1 MNQAIPDKFRS
12 HFSILSKHVNDKPLI
27 YLDNAATTQKPDVV
41 INTVASYYQQSN
53 ANVHRAS
60 HALSATATLQFEQ
73 ARQITQQFIGA
84 KSTQEVIWTKGTT
97 ESINLVASCLAVNE
111 LKAGDQILVSHSEHH
126 ANIVPWQQVAEQ
138 KGAKV
143 IPVPLDKS
151 GRIDVNA
158 YKSLLNSKVKVVSL
172 THMSNVIAKVNP
184 IKELISLA
192 KAIGAYTLVDG
203 AQAIA
208 HTQVDVI
215 ELGCDFYVFSAHKVY
230 GPTGVGVLYG
240 KKTVLEKLPPYQT
253 GGEMIKQVSFD
264 KTTFN
269 QLPFKFEAGTP
280 NIAGVIGFG
289 AALTFIQ
296 QFDLSSLKEHNN
308 ALRDYCYAALQKID
322 GLMFVVEEQPDAPV
336 FAFTIA
342 NQHNHDIAATLDA
355 AGIAVRS
362 GHHCAMPLM
371 QHLNISGCIRISFSS
386 YNTFEEAEKVI
397 DILKN
402 IVQGSALEQLPVEQE
417 QSVKQSIRQS
427 VRQSAIKE
435 EVLTA
440 FEKSRSWDSKHR
452 QIMLFGKQLIRGNAE
467 LRNKSNLVH
476 GCESQAWIK
485 AEVSSDKGIV
495 TLSADSDAKI
505 IRGLMYIVLAF
516 YQGMTK
522 QEILQS
528 NIDDYFTTLGLLQHL
543 SPSRGNGLKGI
554 VERIKQLAESS

>member
-1 MNQAIPDKFRS
+1 MIQAISDKFRS
-12 HFSILSKHVNDKPLI
+12 HFSILSKHVNGKPLI

-41 INTVASYYQQSN
+41 VSTIVSYYQQHN

-60 HALSATATLQFEQ
+60 HALSAKATLQFEQ
-73 ARQITQQFIGA
+73 AREITQQFIGA
-84 KSTQEVIWTKGTT
+84 KSSQEVIWTKGTT

-111 LKAGDQILVSHSEHH
+111 IKAGDQILVSYSEHH

-138 KGAKV
+138 KGAEV
-143 IPVPLDKS
+143 IPIPLDKS

-184 IKELISLA
+184 IKELITLA
-192 KAIGAYTLVDG
+192 KAKGAYTLVDG

-208 HTQVDVI
+208 HTHVDVI
-215 ELGCDFYVFSAHKVY
+215 ELDCDFYVFSAHKVY

-240 KKTVLEKLPPYQT
+240 KKAVLEKLPPYQT

-296 QFDLSSLKEHNN
+296 QFNPSSLKKRNN
-308 ALRDYCYAALQKID
+308 ALKDYCYSALQKID
-322 GLMFVVEEQPDAPV
+322 GLKFVVEEQPDAPV

-342 NQHNHDIAATLDA
+342 NQHNHDVAATLDA

-371 QHLNISGCIRISFSS
+371 QYLNISGCIRISFSS
-386 YNTFEEAEKVI
+386 YNTLEEAEKVI
-397 DILKN
+397 NILRK
-402 IVQGSALEQLPVEQE
+402 IVQGDALDKMLFDQE
-417 QSVKQSIRQS
+417 PSVKQS
-427 VRQSAIKE
+427 VTQSAIKE
-435 EVLTA
+435 EVLSA

-452 QIMLFGKQLIRGNAE
+452 QIMLYGKQLIRGNAE
-467 LRNKSNLVH
+467 LRNESNLVH
-476 GCESQAWIK
+476 GCESQAWIN
-485 AEVSSDKGIV
+485 AEVSTETNIV
-495 TLSADSDAKI
+495 TLSADSDAKV

-528 NIDDYFTTLGLLQHL
+528 NIDDYFATLGLLQHL
-543 SPSRGNGLKGI
+543 SPSRGSGLKGI